1 MPRYA
6 GVFKRCGHGASC
18 KCPAPWAYRAQYS
31 AGGER
36 SGVSGSGYVTAK
48 EANNARYSAIAA
60 GKRQSGPSSTVTLAE
75 YLAAW
80 HEGHA
85 RTIRP
90 GSSSTYKARVSAISD
105 HPLASKRLTS
115 LTERDY
121 RRMIGDWRDEL
132 AHSTL
137 LGRVG
142 TLQTA
147 LNAAVRSGIL
157 SSDPLAGIKISRTK
171 ARFIAT
177 TWDLETALAFLRH
190 RREAQDPLYL
200 AWHLAL
206 VTGLRRG
213 ELHGLK
219 REDLDLEHGRLW
231 VRRQRSAIRGIVHEG
246 PPKTE
251 GSDAPVYL
259 DSATCALLAACDWT
273 VSDYVV
279 TDPRTGRPYHSLDR
293 FLAAWHRATDEAG
306 APRIRFHDLRHTS
319 ASLLAAAGVPL
330 SAAQQRLRHWSPRMT
345 AAYTQVNDDTAAQVA
360 ARIGAVLQEPVA

>member
-6 GVFKRCGHGASC
+6 GVFKRCGHGAAC

-31 AGGER
+31 VGGER
-36 SGVSGSGYVTAK
+36 SGVSGSGYATAK
-48 EANNARYSAIAA
+48 EANLARSAAVAA
-60 GKRQSGPSSTVTLAE
+60 GKRQSGPASTITLAD
-75 YLAAW
+75 YLVSW
-80 HEGHA
+80 HESHA
-85 RTIRP
+85 RTIRE
-90 GSSSTYKARVSAISD
+90 GSASTYKARVSAICA
-105 HPLASKRLTS
+105 HPLASKRLTQ
-115 LTERDY
+115 LTEAHY

-147 LNAAVRSGIL
+147 LRAAVRRGL
-157 SSDPLAGIKISRTK
+157 LPSDPLAGIKVSRTK
-171 ARFIAT
+171 ARFVAA
-177 TWDLETALAFLRH
+177 TWDLDTALAFLRH
-190 RREAQDPLYL
+190 RREAEDPLYL

-206 VTGLRRG
+206 VTGMRRG

-219 REDLDLEHGRLW
+219 REDLDLEHGRLY
-231 VRRQRSAIRGIVHEG
+231 VRRQRSAIRGVVCEG

-259 DSATCALLAACDWT
+259 DPATCELLRQCDFT

-279 TDPRTGRPYHSLDR
+279 TDPRTGRPYRSMDR
-293 FLAAWHRATDEAG
+293 FLAAWHKAVQEAG

-319 ASLLAAAGVPL
+319 ASLLAASGVPL

-345 AAYTQVNDDTAAQVA
+345 AHYTQVNDTFAAQVA
-360 ARIGAVLQEPVA
+360 AKIGAVLQDTA

>member
-6 GVFKRCGHGASC
+6 GVFKRCGHASAC
-18 KCPAPWAYRAQYS
+18 HCDAPWSYRAQFS

-36 SGVSGSGYVTAK
+36 SGVSGSGYATAK
-48 EANNARYSAIAA
+48 EATAARVAAISA
-60 GKRQSGPSSTVTLAE
+60 GKRRTGPATTATLAD
-75 YLAAW
+75 YLHSW
-80 HEGHA
+80 LEGHS
-85 RTIRP
+85 RTLRP
-90 GSSSTYKARVSAISD
+90 GSVSTYRSRVTAISA
-105 HPLASKRLTS
+105 HPTASKRLTS
-115 LTERDY
+115 LTEAQY

-137 LGRVG
+137 TGRVG
-142 TLQTA
+142 TLATA
-147 LNAAVRSGIL
+147 LHAAVRSGIL
-157 SSDPLAGIKISRTK
+157 PSDPLAGVTVSRTK
-171 ARFIAT
+171 ARFVAE
-177 TWDLETALAFLRH
+177 TWDLETALAFLKH
-190 RREAQDPLYL
+190 RREAEDPLYV

-219 REDLDLEHGRLW
+219 REDLDLEHDRIW
-231 VRRQRSAIRGIVHEG
+231 VRRQRSAIRGQVHEG

-259 DSATCALLAACDWT
+259 DEATCDLLAGLDWT

-279 TDPRTGRPYHSLDR
+279 TDPRTGRPYRNLDL
-293 FLAAWHRATDEAG
+293 FLDDWHRATDEAG

-345 AAYTQVNDDTAAQVA
+345 AHYTQVNDTFAAQVA
-360 ARIGAVLQEPVA
+360 ARIGAVLQDA